1 MFYYKDMKSQ
11 STIPILQ
18 NALTLPAQDRLVAI
32 LGPRALNLEVLKAV
46 AAISL
51 KGEVRVVDAG
61 NRFDA
66 YLVAR
71 QVRRMTVAVNPC
83 LERIRLVRPFTCY
96 QFMTALEELAH
107 ACSPLIIIEIANLF
121 LDEDVKDADSRRLF
135 EKGMRFLQRYSRESH
150 VVVTQTTGRQK
161 VERTWL
167 EEMIRDYA
175 DSVFEYQVP
184 QDGEALLRQVS
195 LFDDM
200 GEVSCG

>member
-1 MFYYKDMKSQ
+1 MFYYIDMKPQ
-11 STIPILQ
+11 PTIPLHQ
-18 NALTLPAQDRLVAI
+18 NALALPTQDRLVAI
-32 LGPRALNLEVLKAV
+32 LGPRALNLEILKAV
-46 AAISL
+46 AAMSL
-51 KGEVRVVDAG
+51 KGEVRVIDAG

-71 QVRRMTVAVNPC
+71 QIRRMTVAVNPC
-83 LERIRLVRPFTCY
+83 LERIQLVRPFTCY

-107 ACSPLIIIEIANLF
+107 ALSPLIIIEIANLF
-121 LDEDVKDADSRRLF
+121 LDEDVNDADSRRLF

-150 VVVTQTTGRQK
+150 VVVTQSTGRQK
-161 VERTWL
+161 IERTWL
-167 EEMIRDYA
+167 EEMIREYA

-184 QDGEALLRQVS
+184 PEGEGAPRQVS